1 MSEWLGLIGALAGTA
16 IGGFITYR
24 VASQQHRYERQTENQ
39 RRLIT
44 SYESIHELL
53 STISGQASTLNMGVL
68 GDLGYN
74 SRLKADILKE
84 KVQLDRLR
92 MLVDFYAPSLQGDV
106 KSITEQF
113 AVVSRAVAETLLQK
127 DRNDDWK
134 TKTVESAVMASIEIT
149 KLAQSAQIKLA
160 ELVRPILA
168 QS

>member
-24 VASQQHRYERQTENQ
+24 IASQQHRYERQTENQ

-44 SYESIHELL
+44 SCESIHELL
-53 STISGQASTLNMGVL
+53 STISNQASTLNMGVI

-74 SRLKADILKE
+74 SPFKADILKE

-92 MLVDFYAPSLQGDV
+92 MLVDFYTPSLQGDV

-113 AVVSRAVAETLLQK
+113 AVISLAVGETLLQK
-127 DRNDDWK
+127 ERNENWK
-134 TKTVESAVMASIEIT
+134 TETVKSAVMASIEVT
-149 KLAQSAQIKLA
+149 KLAQGAQIKLA